1 MAKAQKSVKT
11 NAMRILDAAKVE
23 YTMHEYEH
31 AGGFTDGV
39 TIALKT
45 GQPQEKVFKTLVTR
59 GASKNFYVFVIP
71 VAEELHLKKAAKVV
85 GEKSIEMIHVAEI
98 TKITGYVRGGCS
110 PIGMQKPFK
119 TVIHESCLGQQ
130 TMLVSGGSI
139 GTQIEIKPDLLIKAS
154 NAVTADIIT

>member
-11 NAMRILDAAKVE
+11 NAMRILDATKIE

-31 AGGFTDGV
+31 DQGFTDGV

-59 GASKNFYVFVIP
+59 GASKNFYVFVVP

-85 GEKSIEMIHVAEI
+85 GEKSIEMIHVSEI

-110 PIGMQKPFK
+110 PVGMKKQFK
-119 TVIHESCLGQQ
+119 TVIHESCLDLP
-130 TMLVSGGSI
+130 TMMVSGGSI
-139 GTQIEIKPDLLIKAS
+139 GTQIEIKPQLLIEASKAE
-154 NAVTADIIT
+154 TADIIV

>member
-11 NAMRILDAAKVE
+11 NAMRILDSAKIE

-31 AGGFTDGV
+31 NEGFTDGV

-59 GASKNFYVFVIP
+59 GASKSFFVFVIP
-71 VAEELHLKKAAKVV
+71 VAEELHLKKAAKAV
-85 GEKSIEMIHVAEI
+85 GEKSIEMIHVSEI
-98 TKITGYVRGGCS
+98 TPITGYVRGGCS
-110 PIGMQKPFK
+110 PIGMKKPFK
-119 TVIHESCLGQQ
+119 TVIHESCLTQD

-139 GTQIEIKPDLLIKAS
+139 GTQIEIKPDLLVSQTLPI
-154 NAVTADIIT
+154 